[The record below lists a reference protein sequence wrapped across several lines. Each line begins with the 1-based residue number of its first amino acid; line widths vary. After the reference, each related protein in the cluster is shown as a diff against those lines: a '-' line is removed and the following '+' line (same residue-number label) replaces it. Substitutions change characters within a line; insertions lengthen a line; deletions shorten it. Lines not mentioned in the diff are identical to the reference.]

1 MSASPHEL
9 VQEVRRLTRDL
20 YTVLQAQVGASKT
33 ELVEHVIV
41 LARARRGGDERATKE
56 LDQLIESLDVG
67 QVDVV
72 LRAIGILF
80 DLINMIEDR
89 HRIRVLRDREARS
102 GDEPRLESIGAAVKF
117 LRGQGLDARQLQSFL
132 DRLDIEPVF
141 TAHPTEAKRRTLR
154 SSLRD
159 LQCSLDELSRID
171 LLPREEFELNEQV
184 LGELTSIWQT
194 DSHRPERP
202 TVSEEVS
209 RSRFVLSTLW
219 NVVPRLY
226 TELEDA
232 LEQFYPGQ
240 TFVTPKFLHFA
251 SWIGGDRDGNP
262 FVTTGVTAETITSL
276 RITAIEAHIQESKV
290 AYRHLS
296 MSTQWVDVSEK
307 MNSAFK
313 EAIAHW
319 PEVEQLLERISKYE
333 VYRRFLRI
341 VLWRLEKTLEMSR
354 LKKAIAGAYTN
365 ATDFYYDVE
374 CIHESLCTNNAGVRA
389 ISTIE
394 DWVCRIRVFG
404 FHMARL
410 DVRQESGVYGNVV
423 AELFY
428 LSGICN
434 DYSSLAEPDRQA
446 ILIENIDSFPVI
458 DQTKLTEAT
467 CETVDLFRL
476 LTKTAN
482 SHGSEVLGGHVI
494 SMTHEASDILEVLW
508 LLHWAAS
515 EVDSKTLGVGSAG
528 IIPLFET
535 IDDLER
541 GGAILEAVLNSESY
555 SKLVRSLGGIQR
567 VMVGYS
573 DSTKDGGY
581 LTASWALYKAQTSL
595 HSIGN
600 ACGTQIV
607 FFHGRGGALGRGG
620 GPAARSIMSL
630 PPHTVSGGI
639 RMTEQGEVLAARYD
653 DPVIAFR
660 HLEQITSA
668 TFLVEAHGETEPDS
682 SWLEAM
688 EDLGNTA
695 YLTYRDLV
703 ETEGFVDYFRAVT
716 PIKIIED
723 LPIGSRPARRSTGPA
738 KLESLRAIPWVF
750 AWTQSRVLMPAWYG
764 MGSALTK
771 FAFDK
776 DPDWKLLRQMYQNW
790 SFFRGTVDNAELALA
805 KADMSIAQCYESLV
819 SDSEV
824 GDKISNKLRSEY
836 DKTREVILRLT
847 QRDELLEGISWLKRS
862 IDERDPF
869 VDPLNLIQ
877 VELLRRLSSEKAE
890 SYSAMTQSLLRQSI
904 QSIAAGMRTTG

>member
-20 YTVLQAQVGASKT
+20 YTVLQAQVGASNT

-41 LARARRGGDERATKE
+41 LARARRRGDERATKE
-56 LDQLIESLDVG
+56 LDRLIESLDADQAG
-67 QVDVV
+67 VV
-72 LRAIGILF
+72 LRSIGILF
-80 DLINMIEDR
+80 DLINMVEDR

-102 GDEPRLESIGAAVKF
+102 GDDPRLESIGSAVK
-117 LRGQGLDARQLQSFL
+117 LLSEQGLNAHQVQSFL
-132 DRLDIEPVF
+132 DQLDIEPVF

-154 SSLRD
+154 SSMRD
-159 LQCSLDELSRID
+159 LQCSLDEQSKID
-171 LLPREEFELNEQV
+171 LLPREEIEINEQI

-232 LEQFYPGQ
+232 LERFYPGQ
-240 TFVTPKFLHFA
+240 IFLTPKFLHFG

-262 FVTTGVTAETITSL
+262 FVTTKVTAETITTL
-276 RITAIEAHIQESKV
+276 RTTAIEAHIQESKV

-296 MSTQWVDVSEK
+296 MSTRWVAVSEQ
-307 MNSAFK
+307 MNVAFQDSL
-313 EAIAHW
+313 ARW
-319 PEVEQLLERISKYE
+319 PEVERLLDRISKYE
-333 VYRRFLRI
+333 IYRRFLRI
-341 VLWRLEKTLEMSR
+341 VLWRLEKTLEMSGGT
-354 LKKAIAGAYTN
+354 KAIAGAYMC
-365 ATDFYYDVE
+365 ATDFCRDVE
-374 CIHESLCTNNAGVRA
+374 CIHESLCANNAGARA
-389 ISTIE
+389 ISIIA

-410 DVRQESGVYGNVV
+410 DVRQESGVYGDVV
-423 AELFY
+423 AELFSV
-428 LSGICN
+428 SGICN
-434 DYSSLAEPDRQA
+434 DYSSLAEPERQA
-446 ILIENIDSFPVI
+446 ILIESIDSLPLI
-458 DQTKLTEAT
+458 DQDKLTEVT

-482 SHGSEVLGGHVI
+482 SHGPEVLGGHVI
-494 SMTHEASDILEVLW
+494 SMTHEASDVLEVLW
-508 LLHWAAS
+508 LLHWSAS
-515 EVDSKTLGVGSAG
+515 EVDSKMLGVGSAG
-528 IIPLFET
+528 IVPLFET

-541 GGAILEAVLNSESY
+541 GGAILEVMLNSEPY
-555 SKLVRSLGGIQR
+555 AKLVRSLGGIQR

-595 HSIGN
+595 HAIGK

-607 FFHGRGGALGRGG
+607 FFHGRGGSLGRGG

-630 PPHTVSGGI
+630 PPHTVSGRI

-653 DPVIAFR
+653 DASIAFR

-668 TFLVEAHGETEPDS
+668 TFLVEAHSEVEPDA
-682 SWLEAM
+682 SWLDAM
-688 EDLGNTA
+688 QYLGNTA

-703 ETEGFVDYFRAVT
+703 ETKGFVNYFRAVT

-738 KLESLRAIPWVF
+738 RLEGLRAIPWVF

-764 MGSALTK
+764 MGSSLTK
-771 FAFDK
+771 FANDR
-776 DPDWKLLRQMYQNW
+776 DPDWGLLRQMYQNW

-805 KADMSIAQCYESLV
+805 KADMSIAQSYESLV
-819 SDSEV
+819 SDNEV
-824 GDKISNKLRSEY
+824 GNMISRKLRSEY
-836 DKTREVILRLT
+836 EKSCEVILKLT
-847 QRDELLEGISWLKRS
+847 QRNELLEGIPWLKRS

-877 VELLRRLSSEKAE
+877 VELLRRFSSETSE
-890 SYSAMTQSLLRQSI
+890 SHSVMTQSLLRQSI

>member
-1 MSASPHEL
+1 MSPSPHEL

-20 YTVLQAQVGASKT
+20 YTVLQAQVGASNT

-41 LARARRGGDERATKE
+41 LARARRGGDQRANKE
-56 LDQLIESLDVG
+56 LDLLIESLDNDQAG
-67 QVDVV
+67 VV

-80 DLINMIEDR
+80 DLINMVEDR
-89 HRIRVLRDREARS
+89 HRIRVLRDRETRS
-102 GDEPRLESIGAAVKF
+102 GDEPRLESIGAAVNSLSKK
-117 LRGQGLDARQLQSFL
+117 GLSAAEVQDFL
-132 DRLDIEPVF
+132 DKLDIEPVF

-154 SSLRD
+154 SSMRD
-159 LQCSLDELSRID
+159 LQRSLEELSKVD
-171 LLPREEFELNEQV
+171 LLPREEIEINEQII
-184 LGELTSIWQT
+184 GELTSIWQT

-202 TVSEEVS
+202 TVTEEVS

-232 LEQFYPGQ
+232 LEKFYPGQ
-240 TFVTPKFLHFA
+240 MFVMPRFLHFG

-262 FVTTGVTAETITSL
+262 FVTSQITAETIATL
-276 RITAIEAHIQESKV
+276 RKTAIEAHIEESKV
-290 AYRHLS
+290 AYSHLS
-296 MSTQWVDVSEK
+296 VSTQRVAISEQ
-307 MNSAFK
+307 MNSAF
-313 EAIAHW
+313 ENALARW
-319 PEVEQLLERISKYE
+319 TEVEPLLDRISKYE
-333 VYRRFLRI
+333 VYRRFLRVI
-341 VLWRLEKTLEMSR
+341 LWRLERTLEMSPGVE
-354 LKKAIAGAYTN
+354 AITGAYMS
-365 ATDFYYDVE
+365 ATEFCRDVE
-374 CIHESLCTNNAGVRA
+374 TIYESLCDNNAGVRA
-389 ISTIE
+389 ISTIAE
-394 DWVCRIRVFG
+394 WVCRIRVFG

-410 DVRQESGVYGNVV
+410 DVRQESGVYGEVV
-423 AELFY
+423 AELFN
-428 LSGICN
+428 LSGICDN
-434 DYSSLAEPDRQA
+434 YSSLPELDRQD
-446 ILIENIDSFPVI
+446 ILVKTIDSMPKI
-458 DQTKLTEAT
+458 DDSQLTEVT
-467 CETVDLFRL
+467 FETVELFRL

-482 SHGSEVLGGHVI
+482 AHGAEVLGGHVI
-494 SMTHEASDILEVLW
+494 SMTHEASDVLEVLW
-508 LLHWAAS
+508 LLHWSAS
-515 EVDSKTLGVGSAG
+515 EVGSNKLGLGSAG

-541 GGAILEAVLNSESY
+541 GGKILEGMLNSKPYAE
-555 SKLVRSLGGIQR
+555 LVRSLGGTQR

-581 LTASWALYKAQTSL
+581 LSASWALYKAQTSL
-595 HSIGN
+595 HAIGN
-600 ACGTQIV
+600 SCKTQIV
-607 FFHGRGGALGRGG
+607 FFHGRGGSLGRGG

-630 PPHTVSGGI
+630 PPHTVGGGI

-653 DPVIAFR
+653 EPNIAFR

-668 TFLVEAHGETEPDS
+668 TFLVEANAEAEPEIP
-682 SWLEAM
+682 WLKAM
-688 EDLGNTA
+688 NDLGNTA

-703 ETEGFVDYFRAVT
+703 ETKGFVDYFRAVT

-738 KLESLRAIPWVF
+738 KLEGLRAIPWVF

-771 FAFDK
+771 FANDK
-776 DPDWKLLRQMYQNW
+776 DPEWELLRGMYQNW

-819 SDSEV
+819 SDTEV
-824 GDKISNKLRSEY
+824 GDVISEKLRSEHE
-836 DKTREVILRLT
+836 KTRQVILKLT
-847 QRDELLEGISWLKRS
+847 QSNQLLEGISWLKRS

-877 VELLRRLSSEKAE
+877 VELLRRLSSEASE
-890 SYSAMTQSLLRQSI
+890 NQSIVTQSLLRQSI